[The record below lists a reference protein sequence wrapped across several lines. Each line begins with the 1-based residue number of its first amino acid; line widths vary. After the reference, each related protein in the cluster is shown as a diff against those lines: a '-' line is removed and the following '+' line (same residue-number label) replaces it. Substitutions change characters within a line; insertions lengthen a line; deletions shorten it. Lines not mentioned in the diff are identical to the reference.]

1 MEVEGEGE
9 GRKKE
14 KKRKNKG
21 KNKGKKKGKE
31 KKKDV
36 SNTQVQH
43 GEKLV
48 REQCFGKG
56 DWHYNG

>member
-14 KKRKNKG
+14 KKR